1 MKLFPIRHALKL
13 HDYMLVDP
21 ILVKFLIAQIVHGSL

>member
-13 HDYMLVDP
+13 HDYMFVDYMLVDP
-21 ILVKFLIAQIVHGSL
+21 KWDL